1 MRKFKYTALTI
12 LVSTFMTGIALCQET
27 KNNLI
32 LGLGYFNDNNQMQY
46 LKANA
51 KTKINGKFTQV
62 PGVALS
68 FYISSVNPEHL
79 LGKATTDDKGSASVM
94 IPPAARDEWNK
105 SPKQS
110 FLVVSDSSRLFD
122 AVTSGTDL
130 VKARIRL
137 DTADDKK
144 IIATLEELKDTLWLP
159 VKGVD
164 MRVAIKRL
172 DGDLN
177 VSETQTYT
185 TDSLGMVSADF
196 KQDGLP
202 GDSAGNLILI
212 AKVEDNDTYG
222 NVSIEKKVPWGKA
235 TQYVSNYN
243 QRSLFARRGWSP
255 LWLEWMAYAIIAGV
269 WGVLLYLFM
278 QIRKLKR
285 LGAQV

>member
-1 MRKFKYTALTI
+1 MRKFKYTVLTI
-12 LVSTFMTGIALCQET
+12 VVSTFLTGIAICQET

-46 LKANA
+46 LKANT
-51 KTKINGKFTQV
+51 KTKVSGKFTQV
-62 PGVALS
+62 PGVSLS
-68 FYISSVNPEHL
+68 FYISSVSPGNL
-79 LGKATTDDKGSASVM
+79 LGKATTDDKGMAFIL

-110 FLVVSDSSRLFD
+110 FLVVSDSSKLYD
-122 AVTSGTDL
+122 AVTSSIDL
-130 VKARIRL
+130 VKARIRI
-137 DTADDKK
+137 DTAEDKK
-144 IIATLEELKDTLWLP
+144 IIATLYELKDTVWVP

-177 VSETQTYT
+177 VSEAPTYT
-185 TDSLGMVSADF
+185 TDSLGMISADF

-202 GDSAGNLILI
+202 GDTAGNLILI

-222 NVSIEKKVPWGKA
+222 NLSTEKTVPWGKVSK
-235 TQYVSNYN
+235 YVSNYN
-243 QRSLFARRGWSP
+243 QRSLYGRRGWSP
-255 LWLEWMAYAIIAGV
+255 LWLEWMAYTIIAGV
-269 WGVLLYLFM
+269 WVVLLYLFM
-278 QIRKLKR
+278 QIRKLKQ